1 MNGFMIAAPA
11 SGAGKTTL
19 TLGLLRALKR
29 RGKALAPVKAGPD
42 YIDPA
47 YHKAASGADCFNLD
61 PWAMRPELISAISS
75 RMTEGNKLLVVEAMM
90 GLFDGALDGKGSSA
104 DLAQSLDLPVV
115 LVVDCARQSHSV
127 AALISG
133 FSQFR
138 KNVLIAGVILNRV
151 GSGRHET
158 MLRDAIKPLGVA
170 VLGAIARDEALVLP
184 SRHLGLVQAGEH
196 ADLERFL
203 EHAADVI
210 DARIDLSALEHIWSQ
225 PKHHEAMANVQ
236 RLAPLG
242 NRIAVARDDAFSF
255 AYAHLLAGWRRR
267 GAELSFFSPLADE
280 APDENADA
288 VYLPGGYPELYA
300 GKLVASKNF
309 QQSMRRAA
317 DRGVH
322 IYGECG
328 GYMVLG
334 ETLEDAQSLTYPM
347 LGLLPLQTSFAK
359 RKMHLGYRKLQP
371 LPGSPWQVPLLA
383 HEFHYASIICEG
395 KAERLFRVNDALGE
409 TLGEAGLRVGSVAGS
424 FMHVIDFSGE
434 NACK

>member
-11 SGAGKTTL
+11 SGSGKTTL

-29 RGKALAPVKAGPD
+29 RGEALAPAKAGPD

-61 PWAMRPELISAISS
+61 PWAMRPELISAMSS
-75 RMTEGNKLLVVEAMM
+75 RITEGNKLLVVEGMM

-104 DLAQSLDLPVV
+104 DLARILDLPVV
-115 LVVDCARQSHSV
+115 LVVDCARQSHSI

-138 KNVLIAGVILNRV
+138 KDVLIAGVILNRV
-151 GSGRHET
+151 GSGRHEM
-158 MLRDAIKPLGVA
+158 MLREAIKPLGIA

-184 SRHLGLVQAGEH
+184 SRHLGLVQAAEH

-203 EHAADVI
+203 EHAADVV
-210 DARIDLSALEHIWSQ
+210 DTRVDLTALERVWSRQ
-225 PKHHEAMANVQ
+225 KQQETMANVP

-242 NRIAVARDDAFSF
+242 SHIAVARDDAFAF

-267 GAELSFFSPLADE
+267 GAELSFFSPLGDE
-280 APDENADA
+280 VPDESADA
-288 VYLPGGYPELYA
+288 IYLPGGYPELYA
-300 GKLVASKNF
+300 GKLTQAKHFATAIKS
-309 QQSMRRAA
+309 AA
-317 DRGVH
+317 GRGVH

-334 ETLEDAQSLTYPM
+334 ETLEDSSCVKHPM
-347 LGLLPLQTSFAK
+347 LGLLPLETSFAK
-359 RKMHLGYRKLQP
+359 RKMYLGYRRLEP
-371 LPGSPWQVPLLA
+371 LAGSPWQIPLSA
-383 HEFHYASIICEG
+383 HEFHYASIVREG
-395 KAERLFRVNDALGE
+395 EADRLFRVRDALGE
-409 TLGEAGLRVGSVAGS
+409 ELGEAGLRVGSVSGS

-434 NACK
+434 NA